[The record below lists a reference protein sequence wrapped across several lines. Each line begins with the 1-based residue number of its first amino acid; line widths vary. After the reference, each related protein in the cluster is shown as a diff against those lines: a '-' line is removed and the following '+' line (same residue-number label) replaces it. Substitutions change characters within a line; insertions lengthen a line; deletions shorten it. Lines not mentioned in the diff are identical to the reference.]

1 MNSRATIAA
10 AASANAHVVTK
21 VEVVEEI
28 ATSGDTVTN
37 SVLPPPG
44 GTWAPPPPPPS
55 DGRADHDRRVGC
67 G

>member
-44 GTWAPPPPPPS
+44 GTWAPPPPS
-55 DGRADHDRRVGC
+55 VDGRADHDRRVSC

>member
-44 GTWAPPPPPPS
+44 GTWAPPPPPASTAAPTS
-55 DGRADHDRRVGC
+55 DRRVSC

>member
-44 GTWAPPPPPPS
+44 GTWAPPPPPSPTA
-55 DGRADHDRRVGC
+55 ADRHRRVSC